1 MALAAG
7 EQTCIYRF
15 SFRLNFW
22 YNNGVNNRKGHQM
35 LGILFAALALIP
47 APREQE
53 WRDGMCAVVESGVLN
68 VNRKLLYV
76 GDGRWQVTRWKFG
89 DTDVEP
95 LFKNCGTHEIA
106 AAGKLMLD
114 GRLSVTWQFL
124 GGIGHGRFTVG
135 IRR

>member
-1 MALAAG
+1 
-7 EQTCIYRF
+7 
-15 SFRLNFW
+15 
-22 YNNGVNNRKGHQM
+22 M